1 MPFKLE
7 DFVNASVTLDN
18 QTKMDNTGLNKG
30 TNKPVV
36 NAAGETPQD
45 LGRSVLLSV
54 NYDGSKGVA
63 YAKLYCLEDNKIYFW
78 YDNTQHHPYC
88 LTDLNEEELRAIEE
102 LMKHPGLLG
111 FKKIRKHSLLY
122 DKDID
127 MIQIEAKDPLSIG
140 GKKNSIRE
148 IPGLR
153 TWESNI
159 RYHHS
164 YIMDRRL
171 TPGSIYYIKN
181 GVLREESY
189 EMNNEQLAEIKY
201 LFKEDLKIYED
212 LIKRYLP
219 RIMDAIPELY
229 RVALDIEVSTPIEDF
244 IPEPETS
251 EYPIIAVSLVDSR
264 NNSRVL
270 LLSNGQSKGVRPEG
284 FPQEVKLEYFENEID
299 LIRSVFSYISEAPI
313 LVTFNGDNFDLRY
326 LYYRAKK
333 LGVSEDQIPIILG
346 DYAELKKGVHIDL
359 YPFFNNVSIKGYAFG
374 NRYIE
379 STLNGI
385 AKAILNEE
393 KVQCDKFITDLSL
406 MELAHYCWND
416 SRLTMELTKF
426 NNELVMRL
434 IILLMRISHLPIE
447 DLTRTAVSAWIRNL
461 MFYEHRYKNYLIPNQ
476 EDILKEKGE
485 VHSQSIIKGK
495 KFKGAIV
502 IEPVKGVHFK
512 VVVLDFASLYPSI
525 IKKYNLSYE
534 TVQCPDPDCKNNTL
548 PGTDYCV
555 CRKRIGL
562 FSSIVG
568 FLRDLR
574 VNWFK
579 VKAKDKSIVQETRDY
594 YRVIEQALKVF
605 INACLPADEE
615 IIIRR
620 EDGLLEKITIGELKN
635 RDWRKLSIL
644 SAYNTWVELGSPFFT
659 PILDFEKKN
668 CARLISIITEDGR
681 EIICSPNHV
690 IPKVSGDIIQ
700 EIPACALKP
709 GLDVLLC
716 APAILQE
723 KAVNRLFIPD
733 LLQDRIKIIVK
744 QPVFN
749 HLTTFV
755 NQTQKIAFSTDGGC
769 HPIEES
775 FKVTEWNLISE
786 DEKKIVREQSDKLK
800 FKIGWRSSKWYPAY
814 LEVNEALIK
823 LLGYYLNIGDV
834 KGHHIIF
841 ETHRDIILNKI
852 ISCLNNLKPSFEYE
866 IIRVENGIKVKF
878 KILEL
883 LIKKLCIRKDEK
895 TIPLYLLNERNA
907 KLILESYIEAS
918 GQDHIKVYGR
928 RLKNDII
935 YILDSLGVKFT
946 CECVGESHYIIKTI
960 GNVIQG
966 LESNSKPGVYTLKR
980 VASIKPIKGK
990 HYVYDLTTANGWF
1003 VSTNNIIVHNSYGVI
1018 GSDVFPLYTPPVA
1031 DSTTAIGRY
1040 AITKVIEKAKSL
1052 GVQVLYGDTDSV
1064 FLKNPSK
1071 EQVNAIIEW
1080 SSKELGIDLDVDK
1093 IYRYVALSDRKKNY
1107 LGVYEN
1113 GEVDIKGLTGKK
1125 KHVPVFLQRAFNE
1138 MIKVLSNVHSE
1149 QEFNEAK
1156 NKIREIATSLYRK
1169 IERREIPLEELAFKV
1184 QMSKPIESY
1193 TKTTPQHI
1201 KAAKLLEDR
1210 GKEVKPGGIIAFVK
1224 TRDELGVKPLAIASI
1239 NDIDTEKYKEAIEST
1254 FDQVLDS
1261 LNIDFKEVM
1270 GIRKLSDF
1278 FG

>member
-1 MPFKLE
+1 MTLKLE
-7 DFVNASVTLDN
+7 DFVRNPVKLNNHAEQISNASNKTLTLQSVN
-18 QTKMDNTGLNKG
+18 TKLE
-30 TNKPVV
+30 
-36 NAAGETPQD
+36 APQD
-45 LGRSVLLSV
+45 LGRSILLSV

-63 YAKLYCLEDNKIYFW
+63 YAKLYCLEDDKIYIW

-88 LTDLNEEELRAIEE
+88 LTDLTDEELKTIEE
-102 LMKHPGLLG
+102 LMKHPGLIG

-122 DKDID
+122 DKDIE

-148 IPGLR
+148 IQGLR

-181 GVLREESY
+181 GVLREEVY
-189 EMNNEQLAEIKY
+189 EMSDEQLAEIKY

-219 RIMDAIPELY
+219 RIMESIPDLY
-229 RVALDIEVSTPIEDF
+229 RAALDIEVATPVEDF

-251 EYPIIAVSLVDSR
+251 EYPIISVALVDSR
-264 NNSRVL
+264 NNNRVL
-270 LLSNGQSKGVRPEG
+270 LLSNGQSKGVRPEN
-284 FPQEVKLEYFENEID
+284 FPQEVKLEYFENEVD
-299 LIRSVFSYISEAPI
+299 LIRSVLTYINEIPI

-333 LGVSEDQIPIILG
+333 LGFSDEQIPIVLG
-346 DYAELKKGVHIDL
+346 DYAELKRGVHIDL

-379 STLNGI
+379 STLNAI
-385 AKAILNEE
+385 AKALLNEE
-393 KVQCDKFITDLSL
+393 KVQCDKFITELSL

-461 MFYEHRYKNYLIPNQ
+461 MFYEHRHRHYLIPNQ

-485 VHSQSIIKGK
+485 IHSQSIIKGK

-534 TVQCPDPDCKNNTL
+534 TVQCPDPDCKNNIL

-555 CRKRIGL
+555 CKKRIGL

-579 VKAKDKSIVQETRDY
+579 VKSKDKNIVQQTRDY
-594 YRVIEQALKVF
+594 YKVIEQALKVY
-605 INACLPADEE
+605 INACLPATEE
-615 IIIRR
+615 IIIKG
-620 EDGLLEKITIGELKN
+620 EDGFLEKITIGELRKHE
-635 RDWRKLSIL
+635 WKKLSVFTI
-644 SAYNTWVELGSPFFT
+644 NHTPTGLGVPFFT
-659 PILDFEKKN
+659 PILDFEKKH
-668 CARLISIITEDGR
+668 ISELLSILTEDGR
-681 EIICSPNHV
+681 EIKCSPNHI
-690 IPKVSGDIIQ
+690 IPKISGGAIQ
-700 EIPACALKP
+700 EKPACELKP
-709 GLDVLLC
+709 GDILIC
-716 APAILQE
+716 APPPLPE
-723 KAVNRLFIPD
+723 KIIDRIFIPD
-733 LLQDRIKIIVK
+733 LLSDELEVIVK
-744 QPVFN
+744 YPAINTRIPDVIE
-749 HLTTFV
+749 
-755 NQTQKIAFSTDGGC
+755 TQKISYSADGAA
-769 HPIEES
+769 PSLEE
-775 FKVTEWNLISE
+775 FRVVEWRLMLNE
-786 DEKKIVREQSDKLK
+786 EKKIVKEMSDKIE
-800 FKIGWRSSKWYPAY
+800 FKIGWDSNKWYPAY
-814 LEVNEALIK
+814 LKINEDLIK
-823 LLGYYLNIGDV
+823 LLGYYLKIGELQRD
-834 KGHHIIF
+834 HIIF
-841 ETHRDIILNKI
+841 KTQSMNVINHVN
-852 ISCLNNLKPSFEYE
+852 SCLKNLTQEFDYKITFEK
-866 IIRVENGIKVKF
+866 NTMKVKS
-878 KILEL
+878 KL
-883 LIKKLCIRKDEK
+883 LALIIKRLCGLKCNK
-895 TIPLYLLNERNA
+895 TIPLYLLNRRNTE
-907 KLILESYIEAS
+907 LILQAFTEMRED
-918 GQDHIKVYGR
+918 GFLKVNGR
-928 RLKNDII
+928 KLKNDII
-935 YILDSLGVKFT
+935 YICDSLGLKSFCKKISESEYMIRVN
-946 CECVGESHYIIKTI
+946 GEVFDEREVDKKLSS
-960 GNVIQG
+960 
-966 LESNSKPGVYTLKR
+966 LSLKR
-980 VASIKPIKGK
+980 VKSVKTVKSK
-990 HYVYDLTTANGWF
+990 QYVYDLTTINGWF
-1003 VSTNNIIVHNSYGVI
+1003 ISTNSIVVHNSYGVI

-1071 EQVNAIIEW
+1071 EQVNTLIEW

-1093 IYRYVALSDRKKNY
+1093 VYRYVALSDRKKNY

-1125 KHVPVFLQRAFNE
+1125 KHVPIFLQRAFNE
-1138 MIKVLSNVHSE
+1138 MIQVLSNVHSE

-1156 NKIREIATSLYRK
+1156 NKIREIATTLYRK
-1169 IERREIPLEELAFKV
+1169 IEKREIPLEELAFKV

-1224 TRDELGVKPLAIASI
+1224 TRDERGVKPLSLASI

-1270 GIRKLSDF
+1270 GIRKLSEF

>member
-1 MPFKLE
+1 MAFKLE
-7 DFVNASVTLDN
+7 EFIKDSVKLSNHVSTQD
-18 QTKMDNTGLNKG
+18 TGLNKMPSQSSS
-30 TNKPVV
+30 NIIAESP
-36 NAAGETPQD
+36 PD
-45 LGRSVLLSV
+45 LSRSILLSV
-54 NYDGSKGVA
+54 NYDGVKGLA
-63 YAKLYCLEDNKIYFW
+63 YAKLYCLEDNRIYFW

-88 LTDLNEEELRAIEE
+88 LTDLNEEELKTIEA

-122 DKDID
+122 DRDIE
-127 MIQIEAKDPLSIG
+127 MVKIEAKDPLSIG

-164 YIMDRRL
+164 YIMDRQL
-171 TPGSIYYIKN
+171 TPGCIYYIKN

-189 EMNNEQLAEIKY
+189 EMTPEQLAEIRH

-229 RVALDIEVSTPIEDF
+229 RVALDIEVSTPVEDF

-251 EYPIIAVSLVDSR
+251 EYPIISVALVDSKD
-264 NNSRVL
+264 NSRVL
-270 LLSNGQSKGVRPEG
+270 LLSNGQSKGVRPES
-284 FPQEVKLEYFENEID
+284 FPQDVKLEYFENEVD
-299 LIRSVFSYISEAPI
+299 LIRTVFSYISEVPI
-313 LVTFNGDNFDLRY
+313 LLTFNGDNFDLRY

-333 LGVSEDQIPIILG
+333 LGVSEDQIPIVLG
-346 DYAELKKGVHIDL
+346 DYAELKKGIHIDL
-359 YPFFNNVSIKGYAFG
+359 YPFFNNVSIKGYAFS

-379 STLNGI
+379 STLNSI
-385 AKAILNEE
+385 AKSLLNEE
-393 KVQCDKFITDLSL
+393 KIQCDKFITDLSL

-416 SRLTMELTKF
+416 SRLTMKLTKF

-485 VHSQSIIKGK
+485 IHSQSIIKGK

-502 IEPVKGVHFK
+502 IEPVRGVHFN

-534 TVQCPDPDCKNNTL
+534 TVQCPDPDCKNNIL

-555 CRKRIGL
+555 CKKRIGL

-579 VKAKDKSIVQETRDY
+579 VKAKDKSIIQETRDY
-594 YRVIEQALKVF
+594 YKVIEQALKVF

-615 IIIRR
+615 ILVRR
-620 EDGLLEKITIGELKN
+620 EDGLLEKISIGELKK
-635 RDWRKLSIL
+635 RDWKKLNVL
-644 SAYNTWVELGSPFFT
+644 SVHNTRIGFGEPFFS
-659 PILDFEKKN
+659 PILDFEKKYS
-668 CARLISIITEDGR
+668 AELITITTEDGR
-681 EIICSPNHV
+681 EIKCSPNHI
-690 IPKVSGDIIQ
+690 IPKISGGVIQ
-700 EIPACALKP
+700 EAQACDLTP
-709 GLDVLLC
+709 GVEILIY
-716 APAILQE
+716 APALLPE
-723 KAVNRLFIPD
+723 KNIDRLFIPD
-733 LLQDRIKIIVK
+733 VLSNKVKIIVK
-744 QPVFN
+744 YPALNSRLLSV
-749 HLTTFV
+749 HHS
-755 NQTQKIAFSTDGGC
+755 QKIAYSADGG
-769 HPIEES
+769 S
-775 FKVTEWNLISE
+775 TTVDWNLIPDE
-786 DEKKIVREQSDKLK
+786 EKKIIRDESNNLE
-800 FKIGWRSSKWYPAY
+800 FKIGWNSSNWYPGY
-814 LEVNEALIK
+814 LNINDDFIK
-823 LLGYYLNIGDV
+823 LLGYYLKIGEV
-834 KGHHIIF
+834 ERNYIIF
-841 ETHRDIILNKI
+841 NTQCSNNVNHVLYCLKRLNPGLDYKI
-852 ISCLNNLKPSFEYE
+852 ISAGVNS
-866 IIRVENGIKVKF
+866 VKVKS
-878 KILEL
+878 KILA
-883 LIKKLCIRKDEK
+883 LILRRLCGVKNNK
-895 TIPLYLLNERNA
+895 TIPLYLLNHRTA
-907 KLILESYIEAS
+907 KLILQSYTEL
-918 GQDHIKVYGR
+918 DECNVIKVKGR
-928 RLKNDII
+928 KLKNDLI
-935 YILDSLGVKFT
+935 YIFDCLRVKFH
-946 CECVGESHYIIKTI
+946 CESVGEDEYTFRISGFSAAEHEFNKKL
-960 GNVIQG
+960 GG
-966 LESNSKPGVYTLKR
+966 LILKR
-980 VASIKPIKGK
+980 VAAIKPVKGK
-990 HYVYDLTTANGWF
+990 RYVYDLSTVNGWF

-1064 FLKNPSK
+1064 FLKNPSRD
-1071 EQVNAIIEW
+1071 QVNALIEW
-1080 SSKELGIDLDVDK
+1080 SSRELGIDLDVDK

-1113 GEVDIKGLTGKK
+1113 GDVDIKGLTGKK

-1224 TRDELGVKPLAIASI
+1224 TRDELGVKPLSIASI

-1278 FG
+1278 FS